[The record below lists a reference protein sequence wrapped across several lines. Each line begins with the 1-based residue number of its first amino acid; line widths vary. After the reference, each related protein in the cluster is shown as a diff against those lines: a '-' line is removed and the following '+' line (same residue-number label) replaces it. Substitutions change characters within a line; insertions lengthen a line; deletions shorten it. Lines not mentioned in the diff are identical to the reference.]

1 MYQSI
6 DMTSAGASAGAV
18 GADCACA
25 ESGFASWLEVW
36 VNEGFVV

>member
-1 MYQSI
+1 MYWSI
-6 DMTSAGASAGAV
+6 DTTGAGASAGAV
-18 GADCACA
+18 GTDHACA

>member
-1 MYQSI
+1 MYRSM
-6 DMTSAGASAGAV
+6 DTTGAGAV

>member
-1 MYQSI
+1 MYWSM
-6 DMTSAGASAGAV
+6 DMTSASASAGAIS
-18 GADCACA
+18 ANCACA